1 MRAVEQRLLA
11 RHAACLEQVELGRL
25 PEAGRMAGRALAA
38 ARRAGAVEVAAKLH
52 LTLAW
57 VELDRGRPD
66 SSTRHLD
73 AALPGLTG
81 NDLARANCLR
91 GLHLC
96 LHAEPRAAVTRLTAA
111 IRELRRCGDQWWLAN
126 ALVGRGIARA
136 YALRPAAADADF
148 RAARTVL
155 LAIGERDR
163 AAMCLHNRGFVAM
176 VAGDLPTA
184 LRHYE
189 DAAREGLA
197 AVRRPEALID
207 RAEALLAAGL
217 VGEAREVLAPAITLL
232 DRCDRGSR
240 MPDAVLLAARCAL
253 ADNDFPAAR
262 ALAERAA
269 RIFRAQRRDPWP
281 SNAVALRARWATG
294 ERPRAGRAAAECDRA
309 GRPED
314 AAELR
319 LAAGLPVPR
328 RGGTARLRALSLLDR
343 ARRAPDRRRAAA
355 ACRAG
360 LALVDPHTWPGTELR
375 SIALGHALA
384 HGDARAVLRW
394 SRVEAPAA
402 APVSGRL
409 AERLRSARG
418 RGDQDR
424 VVQLE
429 REIRRLSLAAPRT
442 APPAAVPSG
451 TTLLAFTIHNGHLIA
466 VSVVDG
472 RCRLHRLPPVD
483 HHVHALRLAVE
494 TGHEDAVR
502 ASADAL
508 DALLPPTGDGPVTI
522 TGGPPGLP
530 WAALPSYRGRP
541 VSLGAAPPDADPPRT
556 HAWIAGP
563 DLVHAD
569 REVADLRRAHGGTVL
584 AGRAATVEAA
594 LRAMDGVDVAHLAA
608 HGHLRGDQPLFSS
621 LQLAGGPLHGHDLDR
636 LARPPRIVV
645 LSACDSGLAPAFLR
659 RGAKAVV
666 ASTLTVPDDRA
677 PALMAAFHD
686 GLRSGLGPAAA
697 LADAQVR
704 HGDRRFSCFGPG

>member
-1 MRAVEQRLLA
+1 MTAVVERLLA

-38 ARRAGAVEVAAKLH
+38 ARRAGAVEVAAKFH

-57 VELDRGRPD
+57 VELDRGRPAG
-66 SSTRHLD
+66 STRHLD

-81 NDLARANCLR
+81 NDLARAHCLR

-96 LHAEPRAAVTRLTAA
+96 QHAAPRAAITRLTAA
-111 IRELRRCGDQWWLAN
+111 IRDLRRYGDQRWLAN

-136 YALRPAAADADF
+136 YALRLAAADADF
-148 RAARTVL
+148 STARTVL
-155 LAIGERDR
+155 LAIGEPDR

-189 DAAREGLA
+189 HAAREGLA

-207 RAEALLAAGL
+207 RAEALFAAGL
-217 VGEAREVLAPAITLL
+217 VREAREVLAPAIALL

-240 MPDAVLLAARCAL
+240 IPDAVLLAARCAL

-262 ALAERAA
+262 TTADRAA
-269 RIFRAQRRDPWP
+269 RTFRAQRRNPWP
-281 SNAVALRARWATG
+281 SNAVSLRARWAMG

-309 GRPED
+309 GKPED

-319 LAAGLPVPR
+319 LAAGLPVQR
-328 RGGTARLRALSLLDR
+328 RGGTARLRALAWLDT
-343 ARRAPDRRRAAA
+343 ARRAPDRRRAVA

-360 LALVDPHTWPGTELR
+360 LALVDPRTWPGAELR

-384 HGDARAVLRW
+384 RGDARAVLRW
-394 SRVEAPAA
+394 SRIDAPAA
-402 APVSGRL
+402 APVTGPL
-409 AERLRSARG
+409 AERLRLARG
-418 RGDQDR
+418 QGDHDL
-424 VVQLE
+424 VVHLE
-429 REIRRLSLAAPRT
+429 REIRRLSLAAPRPVPR
-442 APPAAVPSG
+442 APVAPDGA
-451 TTLLAFTIHNGHLIA
+451 LLSFTVHNGQLIA

-472 RCRLHRLPPVD
+472 RFRLHRLDPVD
-483 HHVHALRLAVE
+483 HHVRALRLAVE

-502 ASADAL
+502 ASAEAL

-522 TGGPPGLP
+522 AGSPPGLP

-541 VSLGAAPPDADPPRT
+541 VSLGATPPYPDPPRAG
-556 HAWIAGP
+556 AWIAGP
-563 DLVHAD
+563 NLAHAD
-569 REVADLRRAHGGTVL
+569 REVGALHRLHGGTVL
-584 AGRAATVEAA
+584 TGRSATVEAA

-621 LQLAGGPLHGHDLDR
+621 LELADGPLHGHDLDR
-636 LARPPRIVV
+636 LARPPRVVV

-659 RGAKAVV
+659 RGTGAVI
-666 ASTLTVPDDRA
+666 ASTLAVPDDRA
-677 PALMAAFHD
+677 PALMAAFHTA
-686 GLRSGLGPAAA
+686 LRAGLGPAAA
-697 LADAQVR
+697 LAQAQVR
-704 HGDRRFSCFGPG
+704 HGDRRFNCFGPG

>member
-1 MRAVEQRLLA
+1 MTAVEERLLA

-25 PEAGRMAGRALAA
+25 PEDGRMAGLALAA
-38 ARRAGAVEVAAKLH
+38 ARRAGAVEVAAKFH

-57 VELDRGRPD
+57 VELDRGRPAR
-66 SSTRHLD
+66 STRHLD

-81 NDLARANCLR
+81 NDLARAHCLR

-96 LHAEPRAAVTRLTAA
+96 QHAAPREAIPRLTSA
-111 IRELRRCGDQWWLAN
+111 IRDLRRYGDQRWLAN

-136 YALRPAAADADF
+136 YALRLAAADADF
-148 RAARTVL
+148 STARTVL
-155 LAIGERDR
+155 LAIGEPDR

-184 LRHYE
+184 LHHYE
-189 DAAREGLA
+189 HAAREGLA

-217 VGEAREVLAPAITLL
+217 VGEARDVLAPAITLL

-240 MPDAVLLAARCAL
+240 IPDAVLLAARCAL

-262 ALAERAA
+262 TLAERAA
-269 RIFRAQRRDPWP
+269 KIFRGQRRNPWP
-281 SNAVALRARWATG
+281 STAVALRARWALG
-294 ERPRAGRAAAECDRA
+294 ERPRSGRAAVECDRA

-328 RGGTARLRALSLLDR
+328 QGGTARLRALAWLDT

-384 HGDARAVLRW
+384 GGDARAVLRW
-394 SRVEAPAA
+394 SRIEAPAA
-402 APVSGRL
+402 ARVTGRL
-409 AERLRSARG
+409 AEQLRLARG
-418 RGDQDR
+418 QGDQDR
-424 VVQLE
+424 VVHLE
-429 REIRRLSLAAPRT
+429 REIRRLSLVAPRT
-442 APPAAVPSG
+442 APPAPVRPS
-451 TTLLAFTIHNGHLIA
+451 TTLLSFTVHHGHPIA

-472 RCRLHRLPPVD
+472 RCRLHRLAPLD
-483 HHVHALRLAVE
+483 HHVRALGLALE
-494 TGHEDAVR
+494 TGHDDAAR
-502 ASADAL
+502 ASAEAL

-522 TGGPPGLP
+522 TGSPPGLP

-541 VSLGAAPPDADPPRT
+541 VSLGAAPPSRVPPRT
-556 HAWIAGP
+556 SAWISGP
-563 DLVHAD
+563 NLVHAD
-569 REVADLRRAHGGTVL
+569 REVAALHREHGGTVL
-584 AGRAATVEAA
+584 TGRAATVEAA
-594 LRAMDGVDVAHLAA
+594 LRAMDGVDVVHLAA

-621 LQLAGGPLHGHDLDR
+621 LELADGPLHGYDLDR
-636 LARPPRIVV
+636 LTRPPRVVV

-659 RGAKAVV
+659 RGSEAVV

-677 PALMAAFHD
+677 PALMAAFHT
-686 GLRSGLGPAAA
+686 GLRAGLDPAAA
-697 LADAQVR
+697 LARAQVR
-704 HGDRRFSCFGPG
+704 HGDRRFSCFG